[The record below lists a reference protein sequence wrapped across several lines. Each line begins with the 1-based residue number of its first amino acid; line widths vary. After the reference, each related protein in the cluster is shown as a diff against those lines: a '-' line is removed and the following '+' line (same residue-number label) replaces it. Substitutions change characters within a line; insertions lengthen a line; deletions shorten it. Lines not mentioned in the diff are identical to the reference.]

1 MAIMKKKDVAPMAK
15 ASKPPVK
22 TTPSTPGMKRALGV
36 DSVESGKM
44 YPFKKKAAAPKMKAT
59 TPGMKKALGV
69 DSVQAG
75 KSYPFTKEAITR
87 RDSAK
92 SSNSAKPVKVLKSSF
107 KEVPTKRVPVKVLK
121 SSFKEVSKVK

>member
-1 MAIMKKKDVAPMAK
+1 MAILKKKDVTPMAK

-44 YPFKKKAAAPKMKAT
+44 YPFKKKTAA
-59 TPGMKKALGV
+59 
-69 DSVQAG
+69 
-75 KSYPFTKEAITR
+75 TKT
-87 RDSAK
+87 
-92 SSNSAKPVKVLKSSF
+92 VKVLKSSF

-121 SSFKEVSKVK
+121 SSFKEVSKMK